1 LDKYPRFEVKTKAD
15 KKAGIETQT
24 ILVDEFVE
32 VRGWK
37 AIGQKINT
45 YEVVEVKQLEP
56 KAEEIAVVEVPQAL
70 DDNSEKDSENVD
82 NQDDDKQLALF

>member
-1 LDKYPRFEVKTKAD
+1 MAASLDKYPRMEIKTKAD

-45 YEVVEVKQLEP
+45 YDTTATALWLLGVEQNNIDGVPIK
-56 KAEEIAVVEVPQAL
+56 EII
-70 DDNSEKDSENVD
+70 EK
-82 NQDDDKQLALF
+82 